1 MLKHFWRVFQSNVN
15 KKDRQKFLRTYELVD
30 IFCYLSLLIMS
41 KYLQTLTGDAHER
54 YLDKIA
60 IIGGEDPYLIPD

>member
-41 KYLQTLTGDAHER
+41 KYFQTLMGMLMKGT
-54 YLDKIA
+54 
-60 IIGGEDPYLIPD
+60 